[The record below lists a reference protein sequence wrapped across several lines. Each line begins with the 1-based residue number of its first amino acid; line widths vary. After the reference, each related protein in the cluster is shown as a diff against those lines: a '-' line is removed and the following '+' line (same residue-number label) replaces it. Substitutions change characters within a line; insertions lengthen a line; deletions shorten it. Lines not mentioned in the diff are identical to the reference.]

1 MRHRGGEAGTNQRH
15 KDREVEAEK
24 GLEGRDWEMKQKQ
37 RSKGRNAERRLRG
50 RKAEEWR
57 LRPGDRGRS
66 RGWRGREP
74 HRPIQGSGEVEGE
87 WRR

>member
-15 KDREVEAEK
+15 NDREVEAEK

-50 RKAEEWR
+50 QK
-57 LRPGDRGRS
+57 DRGVEAEA
-66 RGWRGREP
+66 WRQRQKQRLE
-74 HRPIQGSGEVEGE
+74 RQ
-87 WRR
+87 